1 MLVYALASMVV
12 RPVCLCA
19 AAKELLISI
28 MSFEGM
34 IVIEACIETWDLAG
48 RSWMQASHRFGLGEA
63 AYGPILIAGDS
74 FFFVSVLNLRHERS
88 WASAMLIPCTAFF
101 GLACG
106 VTMLSLGIKL
116 HLIYKKLTIGND
128 RDSSSKFA
136 QIVPLPEAASQ
147 PSPLELP
154 AGPPRRYVLDAL
166 LGSRGFADRLPWAL
180 ITRPCAVPPTK
191 RCVAVQLA
199 PFRFVSRA
207 REVHNGH
214 GS

>member
-88 WASAMLIPCTAFF
+88 WASAMAAHSMHSILRTRLRCHNAV
-101 GLACG
+101 A
-106 VTMLSLGIKL
+106 
-116 HLIYKKLTIGND
+116 GN
-128 RDSSSKFA
+128 
-136 QIVPLPEAASQ
+136 QAA
-147 PSPLELP
+147 PYL
-154 AGPPRRYVLDAL
+154 
-166 LGSRGFADRLPWAL
+166 
-180 ITRPCAVPPTK
+180 
-191 RCVAVQLA
+191 
-199 PFRFVSRA
+199 
-207 REVHNGH
+207 
-214 GS
+214 